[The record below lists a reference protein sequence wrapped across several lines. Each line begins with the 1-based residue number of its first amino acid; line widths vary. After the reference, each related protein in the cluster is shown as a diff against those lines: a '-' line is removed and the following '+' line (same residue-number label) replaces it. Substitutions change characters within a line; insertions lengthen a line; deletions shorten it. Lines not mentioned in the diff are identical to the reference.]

1 MTPVLMD
8 ISTSAPC
15 THALR
20 AINPY
25 DWLIRRDGALPPV
38 LGRLAGQPPESL
50 ALVAAGLSG
59 HGTSRGLMSH
69 LLDRLPLTGATGN
82 RPLRVEWGIEW
93 GIVCLAA
100 SLGCDI
106 LGYSGEKEGEYIH
119 QVISVAGREDSRSNE
134 GANLFEAHM
143 EAPHLPEP
151 PDLVM
156 ITYLRNAEHGPTTI
170 WPMEGLLATL
180 SPRELEVAFEPRF
193 AVEMGESWG
202 ERRWVNFPV
211 LDRDSAGQ
219 LRLRLDL
226 TSMKGGDPDAQSI
239 LDKLFRHCVNSNG
252 VLQNCIEFVM
262 APGDV
267 LLFDNR
273 RNCHGR
279 VPIPNI
285 GLPPGERRW
294 LQRVYLRRRDR

>member
-1 MTPVLMD
+1 MDLALPV
-8 ISTSAPC
+8 PP
-15 THALR
+15 
-20 AINPY
+20 AIELQTLDPY
-25 DWLIRRDGALPPV
+25 DWLKQRRGELPPV
-38 LGRLAGQPPESL
+38 LGRLGGPPPESL
-50 ALVAAGLSG
+50 ALVAAGLRG
-59 HGTSRGLMSH
+59 HGTARGLMTH
-69 LLDRLPLTGATGN
+69 LLDRLPPTGRTGD
-82 RPLRVEWGIEW
+82 RPQRTEWGVEW

-106 LGYSGEKEGEYIH
+106 LGYPGEKKGEYIH
-119 QVISVAGREDSRSNE
+119 QVIPVAGREDSRSNE

-156 ITYLRNAEHGPTTI
+156 ITYLRNAERGPTTL
-170 WPMEGLLATL
+170 WPMDTLLAALT
-180 SPRELEVAFEPRF
+180 PRERALAFEARF

-202 ERRWVNFPV
+202 ERRWVDFPI
-211 LDRDSAGQ
+211 LDEDPWGQ
-219 LRLRLDL
+219 PRLRLDL
-226 TSMKGGDPDAQSI
+226 TSMQGRDPEAQAL
-239 LDKLFRHCVNSNG
+239 LDKLFAHCVSPDG
-252 VLQNCIEFVM
+252 HLRNCLEFVM

-279 VPIPNI
+279 VPIPQV

-294 LQRVYLRRRDR
+294 LQRVYLRRHQR